1 MSLLADN
8 NLYQVM
14 REIDWLPQL
23 CEAFLVSNERTVV
36 SYEGSYAPK
45 SYFKFCFEDPVYFIH
60 VMEQNLGNQNRN
72 WSNRIEIKATE
83 IGAKEQKLKQQKLK
97 RQNGI

>member
-1 MSLLADN
+1 MTGIMSLLADN

-60 VMEQNLGNQNRN
+60 LMEQNLGNQ
-72 WSNRIEIKATE
+72 NRIEIKATE
-83 IGAKEQKLKQQKLK
+83 IGAKEHKLK

>member
-1 MSLLADN
+1 MSLLADT

-23 CEAFLVSNERTVV
+23 CEAFVVSNKRTVV

-45 SYFKFCFEDPVYFIH
+45 SYFKFCFEDPVYFIRL
-60 VMEQNLGNQNRN
+60 MEQNLGNRN
-72 WSNRIEIKATE
+72 WSNRVEIKAAE
-83 IGAKEQKLKQQKLK
+83 IGAKEQKLY
-97 RQNGI
+97 

>member
-1 MSLLADN
+1 MTWIMSLLADT

-23 CEAFLVSNERTVV
+23 CEAFVVSNERTVV

-45 SYFKFCFEDPVYFIH
+45 SYFKFCFEDPVYFIRL
-60 VMEQNLGNQNRN
+60 MEQTLGNQNRN
-72 WSNRIEIKATE
+72 
-83 IGAKEQKLKQQKLK
+83 
-97 RQNGI
+97 